1 MKSLL
6 PFALLLWSAGFLCG
20 GITQPSPAFA
30 EEPAPNE
37 SAWRFRVA
45 PYGWLTAVDG
55 NVSIRGLEA
64 PVDIN
69 IGDTLSTLEMAFMG
83 YFEVGYQRW
92 SLGLDVVYGKNS
104 KSFSAGG
111 RVFDSFRFELTQ
123 LLLTP
128 SLAFRIIETP
138 AFHMEILAGA
148 RIVSVS
154 TELTARLA
162 RGGEIVRKRDTSWAD
177 PLVGIRGN
185 WNITNDIF
193 FRFNGDIGGFGVG
206 SQLTWQAFGGIG
218 YRFNELISAAVG
230 YRGLGMDY
238 AKGNFELNTV
248 THGPVLGLEFS
259 W

>member
-6 PFALLLWSAGFLCG
+6 PFALLLWSASFLCG

-69 IGDTLSTLEMAFMG
+69 IGDTLSTLEMAFMS

-104 KSFSAGG
+104 KSFAAGG

-128 SLAFRIIETP
+128 LLAFRIIETP
-138 AFHMEILAGA
+138 SFYMEILAGA
-148 RIVSVS
+148 RVVSVS
-154 TELTARLA
+154 TKLTARLA
-162 RGGEIVRKRDTSWAD
+162 GGGEIVRRRDTSWAD

-185 WNITNDIF
+185 WWVRRRFAAHMAGVWRDRLPLQRVDQCRRRLSRLGHGLYQRIF
-193 FRFNGDIGGFGVG
+193 RAEYGNAWTGSWSGV
-206 SQLTWQAFGGIG
+206 
-218 YRFNELISAAVG
+218 
-230 YRGLGMDY
+230 
-238 AKGNFELNTV
+238 
-248 THGPVLGLEFS
+248 
-259 W
+259 